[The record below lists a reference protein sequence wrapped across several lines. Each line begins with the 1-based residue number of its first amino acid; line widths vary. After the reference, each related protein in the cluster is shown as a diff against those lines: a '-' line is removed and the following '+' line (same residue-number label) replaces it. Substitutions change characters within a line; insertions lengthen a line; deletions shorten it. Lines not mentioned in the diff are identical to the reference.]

1 MMLLSN
7 QLLSNHTMGG
17 APFATAL
24 GFETSASGMASFA
37 SGWGTSASGRYSV
50 ATGADAVASG
60 LAASA
65 LGFMTKA
72 ESQAE
77 TVVGRYNALAS
88 SPSAGSW
95 VDTDAIFRI
104 GIGVSNDYRRDALTV
119 YKNGTVVIGGDI
131 IATNFVSPPS
141 PPLTPLSPAPPSC
154 CPSTTDAEERYAIL
168 EQKLAALESA
178 QAEERAATEKKLAM
192 LEASVAALLHGD
204 GTSAAVPGRC
214 GQATDVDANRL
225 CGYRAL
231 A

>member
-1 MMLLSN
+1 
-7 QLLSNHTMGG
+7 
-17 APFATAL
+17 
-24 GFETSASGMASFA
+24 
-37 SGWGTSASGRYSV
+37 
-50 ATGADAVASG
+50 
-60 LAASA
+60 
-65 LGFMTKA
+65 MTKA

-178 QAEERAATEKKLAM
+178 QAEERAATVKKLAM

-225 CGYRAL
+225 CDYRAL
-231 A
+231 ARHRGESHP